1 MTTDT
6 RLKFESEIAKLIAET
21 AKINAETDK
30 IRIEKALYP
39 MVAASAFTAAMITVA
54 KLFL

>member
-1 MTTDT
+1 MTEAQA
-6 RLKFESEIAKLIAET
+6 LKIDVEIANLIAAT

-30 IRIEKALYP
+30 IRLEKALYP
-39 MVAASAFTAAMITVA
+39 MVAGTGFTLAIIGLA

>member
-1 MTTDT
+1 MTSAQAAKIDV
-6 RLKFESEIAKLIAET
+6 EIANLIAAT

-30 IRIEKALYP
+30 IRLEKALYP
-39 MVAASAFTAAMITVA
+39 MVAASGFTLAIIGLV

>member
-1 MTTDT
+1 MTAETACKIDV
-6 RLKFESEIAKLIAET
+6 EIANLITAT

-30 IRIEKALYP
+30 IRLEKALYP
-39 MVAASAFTAAMITVA
+39 MVAASGFTLAIVGVV

>member
-1 MTTDT
+1 MTQTQT
-6 RLKFESEIAKLIAET
+6 LKIEAEIANLIAAT

-30 IRIEKALYP
+30 IRLEKALYP
-39 MVAASAFTAAMITVA
+39 LVAGSGFTLAIVGLA